1 MIAKT
6 VDTCVGRSFCRL
18 KNTLLVVVT
27 MSDSWLIA
35 SSVGRLVDWLRV
47 YIVGVHLS
55 VSSRY
60 YDTEGCERS
69 ESPRC
74 LNSEE
79 TEQMY
84 SKNRVCLIYLLDRQH
99 PVWCLNN

>member
-1 MIAKT
+1 MI
-6 VDTCVGRSFCRL
+6 FF
-18 KNTLLVVVT
+18 T
-27 MSDSWLIA
+27 MSDSWMIA
-35 SSVGRLVDWLRV
+35 SSVGCLVDCLRV
-47 YIVGVHLS
+47 YIVRVQLS
-55 VSSRY
+55 VFSRY
-60 YDTEGCERS
+60 YDTAGCERS

-99 PVWCLNN
+99 PVWYLNN